1 MQTTSSPPIEPGV
14 LPLFRFFIG
23 LRLGLLTL
31 TACSRWSA
39 NPPRVQRYPGLGL
52 LETGFLMVYLS
63 SPRLRRWL
71 GPAYLP
77 IAIMIASIG
86 PIMEHFV
93 TVVLRLRGGVSG
105 AAANTDYWQVIA
117 LLFIPLI
124 IIAWQYSFRQV
135 LTFVAVTTMLD
146 IVLSGPLAV
155 RGSVPFITAFGI
167 VFVRTILYVM
177 VGYIVVRLMAAQRAQ
192 RAELAAAN
200 SQLAEAN
207 SQLAEANSQLAEA
220 NTQLKHYATTVER
233 LTVSHERNRL
243 ARELHDT
250 LAHTLSAVSV
260 QLEATQALWDSDL
273 DAARDSLG
281 QARALTKNG
290 LQEARRALQALRAQ
304 PLDDLG
310 LALAVQQLAEQGAQR
325 AGLTLDVDIS
335 VELEHLRPDVEQSI
349 YRVAEE
355 AITNVVRHANAR
367 TLSVRLG
374 REAGQIVLA
383 VVDDG
388 LGFDPAAQ
396 RANGHYGLVG
406 MQERAALCGGVLQ
419 VTSQPGQG
427 AAVRLVI
434 QNADKRG

>member
-1 MQTTSSPPIEPGV
+1 MQTTSSPPIEPGI

-31 TACSRWSA
+31 TACARWSA
-39 NPPRVQRYPGLGL
+39 NPPRVQRYPGLGW

-77 IAIMIASIG
+77 LAIIIASIG

-93 TVVLRLRGGVSG
+93 TVMLRVRSGVTG
-105 AAANTDYWQVIA
+105 AMANTDFWQVIA
-117 LLFIPLI
+117 LLFIPLMI
-124 IIAWQYSFRQV
+124 TAWQYGFRPV
-135 LTFVAVTTMLD
+135 LVFVVVTSTLD
-146 IVLSGPLAV
+146 VVLGGPLAV
-155 RGSVPFITAFGI
+155 RGRVRLVDTVGT
-167 VFVRTILYVM
+167 VMVRTILYVM
-177 VGYIVVRLMAAQRAQ
+177 VGYIVARLVAAQRVQ

-200 SQLAEAN
+200 VQLAEAN
-207 SQLAEANSQLAEA
+207 MQL
-220 NTQLKHYATTVER
+220 THYATTVER

-260 QLEATQALWDSDL
+260 QLAATQALWDSDL
-273 DAARDSLG
+273 GAARDSLS

-325 AGLTLDVDIS
+325 AGLTLDADIS
-335 VELEHLRPDVEQSI
+335 VELEHLRPDVEQSL

-367 TLSVRLG
+367 SLGVTLRC
-374 REAGQIVLA
+374 EAGQIVLV

-396 RANGHYGLVG
+396 RSNGHYGLVG
-406 MQERAALCGGVLQ
+406 MQERAVLCGGVLQ

-434 QNADKRG
+434 AE